1 MTSKELKYFIKSQSY
16 GFAISLRDKS
26 HVLKSFNWN
35 KNKVFYRTSTSDMSL
50 IYEILLKSQN
60 KAEYFF
66 PKQIN
71 PKVILDIGGNIGIT
85 SIFLAKVFPNA
96 SIYTF
101 EPLKENFELLK
112 KNIQN
117 YPNIKAFNVGLG
129 SKNGSFKVYFSDD
142 PENFGGASLYSDGEG
157 NDSESYS
164 ECEVKNIS
172 DFLDELNIESADLIK
187 IDTEGAEFEILSSL
201 NDQFLKNTSWITG
214 ELHGNNDFILLNH
227 LMNLGFSISLKKQ
240 IDNRLFMFS
249 AGKEYVISK
258 LSKKDKKLIS

>member
-1 MTSKELKYFIKSQSY
+1 ME
-16 GFAISLRDKS
+16 
-26 HVLKSFNWN
+26 
-35 KNKVFYRTSTSDMSL
+35 
-50 IYEILLKSQN
+50 
-60 KAEYFF
+60 
-66 PKQIN
+66 
-71 PKVILDIGGNIGIT
+71 
-85 SIFLAKVFPNA
+85 
-96 SIYTF
+96 
-101 EPLKENFELLK
+101 

-201 NDQFLKNTSWITG
+201 KDQFLKNTSWITG

-249 AGKEYVISK
+249 AGKEYIISK